1 MTQFLDF
8 LATHWLALLLLVA
21 GGVFGLFAAL
31 RRQSRWTFVALAV
44 GCAAFAVGSMTL
56 HGWKWSLSS
65 GGERWSVAGGLI
77 VWSLASLY
85 VMTMANLA
93 FRTPTSDAITG
104 AGGVFLAVV
113 GLFLT
118 FLQAGF
124 ADWKGAMLFA
134 HIAVMA
140 VFALYSMALAV
151 VAIARPTVMPTV
163 FGLTH
168 GVLLSAALGGWL
180 GRPLTGFLAEAGKS
194 AIHTTFLSWW
204 FLFLLVL
211 APLVVLISFRSLSG
225 LGAVRRWVAISLRTL
240 VVVLLVLALAQPKV
254 ERPSENMTVIFV
266 VDRSASVPRD
276 LDTEKTGNVID
287 RRWKRMQELIEGSV
301 TARYG
306 VNRGDQFG
314 VMMFGK
320 RPKLAYPPAPV
331 VGLNGKI
338 DESGVILDE
347 NYTDIGAALK
357 LALASFPEGSG
368 RRVVLVSDGNQNL
381 GNVEQQAELAKRN
394 GVVIDTIALA
404 PNSRNESD
412 VLVQAVEAPPVAA
425 TGARLPI
432 RVYVRNA
439 SPNKEVRGT
448 LELVRVGGQGPDVP
462 DDKKSDIEID
472 DGPDVQKVDDA
483 GKRLVPA
490 VVRLKPG
497 LNVFKF
503 RDREQARADT
513 SYTYRA
519 KFVPESGQAIGDRI
533 ANNTADA
540 AVVARGTRRV
550 LFLTQDRDDER
561 VKHKF
566 VLDVLAKAKI
576 ECLEKKATALPKG
589 KTDLGVYLSNFD
601 CIILANVPYDDFT
614 EDQAEVIRTQVYDQ
628 GCGLIM
634 LGGPDSF
641 GPGGYQQTPI
651 EAALPVECEIKAKK
665 ALGKGGLVLIMH
677 ASEMAD
683 GNKWQKE
690 MAKLAIQ
697 RLNAADMVG
706 VVDYQF
712 GVGGQVN
719 WVIPF
724 QTIGDNKP
732 ALYAAVDRMTPGD
745 MPDFDPFVQAAADTL
760 SDPKHNLSVKH
771 CILISD
777 GDPNF
782 SNKGALQK
790 MTDNGITCTTIGVAT
805 HSAAEDTKMKA
816 IAEGTKDANGNPGNY
831 HQPKSGK
838 DLPAI
843 YIKETRKISQSFIFD
858 RDFVPVVSL
867 NGPPTEGLPKDLSR
881 LHGFI
886 RTTNKQ
892 SPTQS
897 MWIEGPRDA
906 QAPEQ
911 EFPILATWRYGLGK
925 SVAFTSDAREDAK
938 GWGRDWAR
946 DGLAHKFWENVV
958 NWAMREAESGEVA
971 VTTRYV
977 DGKVRVTVS
986 AENQA
991 KDKNGR
997 PLPLRGLS
1005 LRGGVST
1012 PNKPGPGEK
1021 APTITFKPNKNGF
1034 YEAEFDATEAGAY
1047 FLNVQ
1052 AEAEELDANGNPIL
1066 VPLKDKAGREVLDK
1080 DGKPIMVPKKRV
1092 FGARAG
1098 VTVPYS
1104 PEFIDLES
1112 NTALMKKLAE
1122 MTGGVYFD
1130 EPTDPAALV
1139 KAHDFYRPPP
1149 PDVEVQR
1156 PALPFWFWLA
1166 FAAGVLLFVDV
1177 GVRRISL
1184 EFKEVRH
1191 GARKL
1196 WAKVRRGEDLPD
1208 DEDGVLSKLGQRKKA
1223 TAAAIAKRAAQK
1235 FEADDAPPDAA
1246 PAGADEYAADNE
1258 KKGGA
1263 LPPPPPPRG
1272 STKTEDDGDDFMSR
1286 MRKAKQRGQKKPDGE

>member
-8 LATHWLALLLLVA
+8 LVTHWLVLLLLVA
-21 GGVFGLFAAL
+21 GGAFGMLAVV
-31 RRQSRWTFVALAV
+31 RRRNRWAFLAVAV

-56 HGWKWSLSS
+56 HGWKWSLSA
-65 GGERWSVAGGLI
+65 GGERWSVAGGLM

-85 VMTMANLA
+85 VLALANLA
-93 FRTPTSDAITG
+93 FRTPASDHAASVG
-104 AGGVFLAVV
+104 GGVLVLVA
-113 GLFLT
+113 LFFT
-118 FLQAGF
+118 VLQAGF
-124 ADWKGAMLFA
+124 ADWKGASLLA
-134 HIAVMA
+134 QLAVMA
-140 VFALYSMALAV
+140 LFALYLLALIV
-151 VAIARPTVMPTV
+151 VPIARPTATPAVIGV
-163 FGLTH
+163 AH
-168 GVLLSAALGGWL
+168 GVLLATALGGWL
-180 GRPLTGFLAEAGKS
+180 GRPLAEFLVEAGKS
-194 AIHTTFLSWW
+194 VIHTTFLSPWW
-204 FLFLLVL
+204 LLLLPL
-211 APLVVLISFRSLSG
+211 APLVYLVSRKSLSG
-225 LGAVRRWVAISLRTL
+225 LGPVRRWLAVGLRTL
-240 VVVLLVLALAQPKV
+240 VVLLLVLALAEPKV
-254 ERPSENMTVIFV
+254 QRPSENMTVIFV

-276 LDTEKTGNVID
+276 LEQEQTGNLID
-287 RRWKRMQELIEGSV
+287 RRWKRMQDLIEGSV
-301 TARYG
+301 SARYG

-320 RPKLAYPPAPV
+320 RPKLAFPPTPV
-331 VGLNGKI
+331 LGLKGKV

-357 LALASFPEGSG
+357 LAMASFPEGSAK
-368 RRVVLVSDGNQNL
+368 RVVLVSDGNQNL
-381 GNVEQQAELAKRN
+381 GNAEQQAELAKKN
-394 GVVIDTIALA
+394 GVVIDAIALA

-439 SPNKEVRGT
+439 SPNREVRGT
-448 LELVRVGGQGPDVP
+448 LELVRVGGQAADDPDEKP
-462 DDKKSDIEID
+462 TDIEID
-472 DGPDVQKVDDA
+472 DGPDVRKVDA
-483 GKRLVPA
+483 EGNRLVPA
-490 VVRLKPG
+490 VVTLKPG

-519 KFVPESGQAIGDRI
+519 KFVPAGGQASGDRI

-550 LFLTQDRDDER
+550 LFLTQERDEEKA
-561 VKHKF
+561 KHKF
-566 VLDVLAKAKI
+566 LQDLLRKAKI
-576 ECLEKKATALPKG
+576 EFIAKAAAALPKG

-601 CIILANVPYDDFT
+601 CVILANVPYDDFT
-614 EDQAEVIRTQVYDQ
+614 DVQAEVLRTQVYDQ

-651 EAALPVECEIKAKK
+651 EAALPVDCEIKAKK
-665 ALGKGGLVLIMH
+665 AMGKGGLILIMH
-677 ASEMAD
+677 ACEMAE
-683 GNKWQKE
+683 GNKWEKE

-697 RLNAADMVG
+697 RLNGADMIG
-706 VVDYQF
+706 ILDYGF
-712 GVGGQVN
+712 LGGQVN
-719 WVIPF
+719 WSIPF
-724 QTIGDNKP
+724 QTIGDDKQR
-732 ALYAAVDRMTPGD
+732 LYAMIDKMSPGD
-745 MPDFDPFVQAAADTL
+745 MPDFDPFLQAAADTL
-760 SDPKHNLSVKH
+760 ADPKHNLSVKH
-771 CILISD
+771 CIVISD

-782 SNKGALQK
+782 SNQGALKK

-805 HSAAEDTKMKA
+805 HGVNEDAKMKL
-816 IAEGTKDANGNPGNY
+816 IANSTKDANGNPGNF
-831 HQPKSGK
+831 HKPQSGK

-858 RDFVPVVSL
+858 REFVPDIVL
-867 NGPPTEGLPKDLSR
+867 NGPPTEGLPRPLSR
-881 LHGFI
+881 LHGFV

-911 EFPILATWRYGLGK
+911 VFPILATWRYGLGK

-946 DGLAHKFWENVV
+946 DGLAQKYWENVV
-958 NWAMREAESGEVA
+958 NWAMREAESGELA

-977 DGKVRVTVS
+977 DGKVRVTVT

-991 KDKNGR
+991 KDRNGR

-1021 APTITFKPNKNGF
+1021 TPTVTFKPNKSGF

-1052 AEAEELDANGNPIL
+1052 AEAEELDANGNQIM
-1066 VPLKDKAGREVLDK
+1066 VPLKDKNGNQVTGP
-1080 DGKPIMVPKKRV
+1080 DGNPVMVAKKRV

-1122 MTGGVYFD
+1122 MTGGEYFD
-1130 EPTDPAALV
+1130 EPTDPAELV
-1139 KAHDFYRPPP
+1139 RAHNFYRPPP
-1149 PDVEVQR
+1149 PDVKTDR
-1156 PALPFWFWLA
+1156 PSLPFWFWLA
-1166 FAAGVLLFVDV
+1166 FAAGMLLFLDV

-1191 GARKL
+1191 GAKKL

-1208 DEDGVLSKLGQRKKA
+1208 DVDGVLSKLGQRKKA
-1223 TAAAIAKRAAQK
+1223 TAAAIAKRAARK
-1235 FEADDAPPDAA
+1235 FEADDAPADAA
-1246 PAGADEYAADNE
+1246 PAGADEYAADTN

-1272 STKTEDDGDDFMSR
+1272 STKTEEDEDDFMSR
-1286 MRKAKQRGQKKPDGE
+1286 MKKAKKRGQQKQDGE